1 MHEDIIKRLTDT
13 LNDIRE
19 VNTYW
24 YPLVKIKSDVPAV
37 AYNVEKI
44 YADEKIELLEAIL
57 KACGIK
63 QVTVVQMD
71 HGLVY
76 ESEDMYKLLYEKDED
91 GYIFPWV
98 NETYYFD
105 ETKQWMIYVS
115 HEGTITFTGSDIV
128 LQAQQ
133 EKLEEVK
140 VI

>member
-128 LQAQQ
+128 LRAQQ
-133 EKLEEVK
+133 EKLEEIK

>member
-1 MHEDIIKRLTDT
+1 MHEDIIKRLTDA
-13 LNDIRE
+13 LDDIRE

-24 YPLVKIKSDVPAV
+24 FPLVKINGNVPVV

-133 EKLEEVK
+133 EKLEEIK

>member
-128 LQAQQ
+128 LRAQQ
-133 EKLEEVK
+133 EIASEYLC
-140 VI
+140 